1 MIRDILSRHDRVA
14 LHLAI
19 ITIGDDVHILTPM
32 ADMNLEK
39 FLLFQLHQ
47 YGITELLQEAANLAN
62 ALDYLH
68 NRLQAGDQVYFY
80 HRDLK
85 PSKIL
90 IYSTSPSS
98 EYHRV
103 GRWKITDFDLSFV
116 KKPEGHLA
124 VRGFVTR
131 TTDQQSWIPGP
142 YQAPEVCVNDGADFR
157 SNIWSF
163 GCILVRLLSSKLD
176 AARGLMWLDE
186 LRCKDVDKVSAY
198 EHDYFYR
205 GDPPNLNPHIKE
217 WINDL
222 PRRTDGYNE
231 EFLSCCRDFLLST
244 LKVDKYERSSAE
256 SVARQLQQLTKLLM
270 PRPGPLFDREVYPN
284 DSVYDESSRHLLHT
298 SGISGQVVTEDP
310 TFCGYTPGP
319 QPVTGSKSASECCPH
334 NPKHKAHV
342 AQPADRWDWVEK
354 LQTFGYNAQEI
365 NDILLERARDAPWIY
380 FEPEKFYIPLMSTT
394 HHIRRCCHFLG
405 ERRQQGSTSDSMD
418 TLQTGIDLAVDRYET
433 VKAVE
438 ELCGIC
444 GISPKTRIT
453 TDWLGSAS
461 FTEGNTAMA
470 VTYSLPTDKCHE
482 TRASTII
489 GRISGALKGFQDAA
503 SLLQLKCLCCDS
515 FTVIRHG
522 GWRSEV
528 DGVAAGEVVSLGF
541 HLVANLA
548 QALEQS
554 MGKNTPSPRQIL
566 SASSAILRLISPEFE
581 VAHGRSDMGASLHL
595 GALAVQF
602 LCLGFMSYVQ
612 AHIGPLEP
620 FFLDTPISRVVLL
633 GLDED
638 NKYPKLVA
646 KLVDITCLGDM
657 TRGPVWMFFRHRNS
671 EGNQA
676 FKRPCEPPSER
687 CDIMGQMCDI
697 LDTWGPG
704 NVVYRGDEMSCPI
717 AVQIGGGFI
726 FSDDDL
732 KCHWAREINES
743 TILRDLDPRGLL
755 RIGALVSENDSCRL
769 DEKACRNESV
779 NVLEYLGTS
788 TTSWVRSQRQIGV
801 QAGQHGMC
809 QYSEVWN
816 KQRGISIKEAAL
828 TRTNEELL
836 QYMTEPWGVQ
846 VSYCTGVA
854 RRVLLR
860 TTVAHLLRTFFNSP
874 DEHIDEFKRQLR
886 ESSRSVQ
893 AIHSWIKGLPQ
904 KSGQQILGIIRT
916 ILNTLKPTGL
926 DPTGKYLCVAW
937 PFDGDTTRCL
947 KVPLGVGTPG
957 LKSLRIHM
965 ILPLLHISLWNV
977 SRQSMS
983 NARRLEKPAMKTYA
997 CSKQLLLEQY
1007 VTGQIPG
1014 H

>member
-1 MIRDILSRHDRVA
+1 
-14 LHLAI
+14 
-19 ITIGDDVHILTPM
+19 M

-103 GRWKITDFDLSFV
+103 GRWKITDFDLSVV

-142 YQAPEVCVNDGADFR
+142 YQAPEVCVNDRADFR
-157 SNIWSF
+157 STIWSF

-176 AARGLMWLDE
+176 GARGLMWLDE
-186 LRCKDVDKVSAY
+186 LRSKDVDKVSAY

-256 SVARQLQQLTKLLM
+256 SVARQLQQLTKLLI
-270 PRPGPLFDREVYPN
+270 PRPGPLFDPEVYPN

-418 TLQTGIDLAVDRYET
+418 TLQTGIDLAVDSYET

-461 FTEGNTAMA
+461 FTEGNTAIA

-489 GRISGALKGFQDAA
+489 GRISGALKSFQDAA
-503 SLLQLKCLCCDS
+503 SLLQLRGLCCDS

-522 GWRSEV
+522 GWRSEL

-566 SASSAILRLISPEFE
+566 SASSAILRLICPEFE

-612 AHIGPLEP
+612 AHI
-620 FFLDTPISRVVLL
+620 

-671 EGNQA
+671 EGNQD
-676 FKRPCEPPSER
+676 FKRYHTLFEGAS
-687 CDIMGQMCDI
+687 
-697 LDTWGPG
+697 WG
-704 NVVYRGDEMSCPI
+704 S
-717 AVQIGGGFI
+717 
-726 FSDDDL
+726 
-732 KCHWAREINES
+732 
-743 TILRDLDPRGLL
+743 
-755 RIGALVSENDSCRL
+755 
-769 DEKACRNESV
+769 
-779 NVLEYLGTS
+779 
-788 TTSWVRSQRQIGV
+788 
-801 QAGQHGMC
+801 
-809 QYSEVWN
+809 
-816 KQRGISIKEAAL
+816 
-828 TRTNEELL
+828 ELL
-836 QYMTEPWGVQ
+836 G
-846 VSYCTGVA
+846 
-854 RRVLLR
+854 
-860 TTVAHLLRTFFNSP
+860 
-874 DEHIDEFKRQLR
+874 
-886 ESSRSVQ
+886 
-893 AIHSWIKGLPQ
+893 
-904 KSGQQILGIIRT
+904 
-916 ILNTLKPTGL
+916 
-926 DPTGKYLCVAW
+926 
-937 PFDGDTTRCL
+937 
-947 KVPLGVGTPG
+947 
-957 LKSLRIHM
+957 
-965 ILPLLHISLWNV
+965 
-977 SRQSMS
+977 
-983 NARRLEKPAMKTYA
+983 
-997 CSKQLLLEQY
+997 
-1007 VTGQIPG
+1007 
-1014 H
+1014 